1 MSDASKDAD
10 PGNPYDSPQADTSQ
24 VDAKPGDGP
33 DKDERQ
39 MAMFAHMSAIAA
51 SLVTG
56 FALGFIGPL
65 VIWIIKKDESE
76 FVADQAKEA
85 LNFQLTLLIV
95 VVLCWVGAIASC
107 GILFFL
113 PGLPFV
119 LQLIFG
125 IIGGMKAN
133 EGEWY
138 RYPFNIRMVT

>member
-1 MSDASKDAD
+1 MSDATKDPD
-10 PGNPYDSPQADTSQ
+10 PGNPYESPKADTEST
-24 VDAKPGDGP
+24 GGP

-39 MAMFAHMSAIAA
+39 FAMFAHMSAIAA

-65 VIWIIKKDESE
+65 VIWMVKKDESE

-95 VVLCWVGAIASC
+95 VVLCWAGVIASC

-133 EGEWY
+133 EGERY
-138 RYPFNIRMVT
+138 RYPINIRMVT